1 MPGNTLEEEA
11 SRGVVATV
19 AAEVA
24 TGDVEDEEGGE
35 PAVADTVA
43 DPTEKSNTHKK
54 SSIFFFATLCV
65 SESLYK
71 IVYIY
76 I

>member
-1 MPGNTLEEEA
+1 MPGNTLEEEE

-43 DPTEKSNTHKK
+43 DPTEKKK
-54 SSIFFFATLCV
+54 EQYPFCV
-65 SESLYK
+65 SGSLYK
-71 IVYIY
+71 IIYIY
-76 I
+76 KFILV

>member
-1 MPGNTLEEEA
+1 MPGYTREEAA

-19 AAEVA
+19 AAVVA

-54 SSIFFFATLCV
+54 TVFFLCHTMCFGKSI
-65 SESLYK
+65 
-71 IVYIY
+71 
-76 I
+76 

>member
-24 TGDVEDEEGGE
+24 TEDVEDVEGRE

-43 DPTEKSNTHKK
+43 DPTEKKK
-54 SSIFFFATLCV
+54 
-65 SESLYK
+65 EQYP
-71 IVYIY
+71 
-76 I
+76 

>member
-1 MPGNTLEEEA
+1 MPGYTLEEAA

-19 AAEVA
+19 AAVVA

-43 DPTEKSNTHKK
+43 DPTEKKK
-54 SSIFFFATLCV
+54 EQSPLKVVNCPVVFR
-65 SESLYK
+65 E
-71 IVYIY
+71 VYIK
-76 I
+76 